1 MIQRIIFAT
10 MAFVILALGALAWYI
25 PKQRGAAQEAAR
37 QEAAARKKR
46 PVPVILAKAVKRDVP
61 IWLENTGTV
70 QAYNSVTVRP
80 RVSGTLDS
88 VNFTEG
94 QLVAKDD
101 ILAQIDPRPYRAI
114 LVQAQARKA
123 QDEAQ
128 LAHERRELERIS
140 ALVKLDAESQ
150 RLLDQQQASVIQL
163 SALVQADQAAI
174 DAAQLDLEFTTL
186 RAPIAGR
193 TGFRQ
198 LDAGNTVTA
207 NQSTGLVV
215 ITQLQ
220 PIHVVFSMPQKH
232 LAVLR
237 PLTSL
242 GGKPLPAQ
250 AVMDETGGIAG
261 AGELSLLDNSVDVST
276 DNVRLKAT
284 FPNEDASLWPGQY
297 VLARVLVSILKDAI
311 LVPAEAVKPGVDGP
325 IVYVVRQDNTV
336 EMRSVVVGP
345 EVRQDNLVV
354 IEKGITVGETLV
366 REGQNKL
373 KTGTR
378 IEEARRT
385 LVETPEAGS
394 AAAGKN

>member
-10 MAFVILALGALAWYI
+10 IALTILGLGALAWYI
-25 PKQRGAAQEAAR
+25 PKQRSAAQEAAR
-37 QEAAARKKR
+37 QEATERKKR
-46 PVPVILAKAVKRDVP
+46 PVPVVLARAVRQDVP

-88 VNFTEG
+88 VNFSEG
-94 QLVAKDD
+94 QLVDKDD
-101 ILAQIDPRPYRAI
+101 VLAQIDPRPYRAV
-114 LVQAQARKA
+114 LAQAQARKV

-128 LAHERRELERIS
+128 LAHARRELERIS

-150 RLLDQQQASVIQL
+150 RLLDQQQASVTQL
-163 SALVQADQAAI
+163 SALVQADQAAME
-174 DAAQLDLEFTTL
+174 AAQLDLEFTTL

-220 PIHVVFSMPQKH
+220 PINVVFSMPQKH
-232 LAVLR
+232 LAALR
-237 PLTSL
+237 PIISP

-250 AVMDETGGIAG
+250 AVIDETGEVVG

-284 FPNEDASLWPGQY
+284 FPNEDAVLWPGQY
-297 VLARVLVSILKDAI
+297 VLARVLVSTLKGAI

-325 IVYVVRQDNTV
+325 IVYVVRPGNTV
-336 EMRSVVVGP
+336 EMRSVVLGP
-345 EVRQDNLVV
+345 EVRQGNQVV
-354 IEKGITVGETLV
+354 IETGISDGEVLV

-373 KTGTR
+373 KTGSS
-378 IEEARRT
+378 IEAARDMSGT
-385 LVETPEAGS
+385 AVP
-394 AAAGKN
+394 AAEKI